1 MTLNDDF
8 YTANPFLNFF
18 PDYDR
23 TMHISQNI
31 DQSLFPSTLQS
42 VEKGPQF
49 WVAYCRSCIQYIYVC
64 KTLKTIQ
71 NWLKFKKKFQRGF

>member
-1 MTLNDDF
+1 MMITTQLP
-8 YTANPFLNFF
+8 NPFLNFF

-42 VEKGPQF
+42 VEKGPQYSGLLI
-49 WVAYCRSCIQYIYVC
+49 VDRVYIYV
-64 KTLKTIQ
+64 L
-71 NWLKFKKKFQRGF
+71 

>member
-1 MTLNDDF
+1 MSLDRSDHIIKWGAALASLMIKAESRKSNMTLTDDC

-42 VEKGPQF
+42 VEKGLQF
-49 WVAYCRSCIQYIYVC
+49 WAY
-64 KTLKTIQ
+64 
-71 NWLKFKKKFQRGF
+71 F

>member
-1 MTLNDDF
+1 MTLNDDC

-42 VEKGPQF
+42 VEKGRNSGLLIGIC
-49 WVAYCRSCIQYIYVC
+49 V
-64 KTLKTIQ
+64 
-71 NWLKFKKKFQRGF
+71 

>member
-1 MTLNDDF
+1 MTLNDDC

-49 WVAYCRSCIQYIYVC
+49 WVAYCRSCIHICIVR
-64 KTLKTIQ
+64 LKSNTKLAKI
-71 NWLKFKKKFQRGF
+71 KKKKFQRGF